1 MQLLSQ
7 QDIDIDKYTV
17 FEKKISVFL
26 ALFGIL
32 MLLSSTQ
39 LFNFLPIQASSNS
52 AASLQTTAPADGTV
66 CPSST
71 VAKLIFDA
79 RGTYSP
85 PYREFTITGGTFQ
98 IYSDCMASRIL

>member
-39 LFNFLPIQASSNS
+39 LFNS